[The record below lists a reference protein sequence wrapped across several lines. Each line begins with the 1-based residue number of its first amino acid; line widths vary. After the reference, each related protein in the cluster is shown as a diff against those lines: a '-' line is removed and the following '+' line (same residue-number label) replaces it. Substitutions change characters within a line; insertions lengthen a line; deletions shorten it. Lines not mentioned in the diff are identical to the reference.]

1 MQAYYPG
8 DPAMGGQ
15 GWSSNLYLT
24 LRRKPT
30 KCITIYQNIGYRMIR
45 LLVILTILLSAI
57 LYPGCTSSSDA
68 EKENIDQYIVNT
80 IVPLFKTEYS
90 ITGDRRIILHT
101 FTYYSKS
108 EFFKILDDLEQR
120 EEQLHRDYQK
130 AVRDVP
136 DSLFNAMKKLEESS
150 ELVVQAHTIYHI
162 AFNQTDINLLNQYAE
177 EGDALVSR
185 SEHLKQEAISELIDT
200 CNHYGIDIYEYYDV
214 GRDLRA
220 EHQHVQTA
228 VSEMIVASR
237 TPRLDASYDE
247 IDELAEVQG
256 VTAEGGAYKLDD
268 YIFGYVYP
276 LMQAYDISRDGEVT
290 VD

>member
-1 MQAYYPG
+1 MY
-8 DPAMGGQ
+8 
-15 GWSSNLYLT
+15 NN
-24 LRRKPT
+24 
-30 KCITIYQNIGYRMIR
+30 IQNIGSWMIK
-45 LLVILTILLSAI
+45 LLVVLTLLLSVI
-57 LYPGCTSSSDA
+57 LYPGCTSTGDI
-68 EKENIDQYIVNT
+68 EKENIDRYIVNT

-90 ITGDRRIILHT
+90 ITGDRRSILHA
-101 FTYYSKS
+101 FTYYSKA
-108 EFFKILDDLEQR
+108 EFYKIWDDIAQR
-120 EEQLHRDYQK
+120 EEQLHRDYQE

-150 ELVVQAHTIYHI
+150 GLVVQAHTIYHI
-162 AFNQTDINLLNQYAE
+162 AFNQTDINLLNQYIE

-185 SEHLKQEAISELIDT
+185 SEHLKQEAISELVDI

-237 TPRLDASYDE
+237 TPRLDSSYDE

-276 LMQAYDISRDGEVT
+276 LMQAYDISQDGEVT